1 MLKNVWMIVIAFW
14 GFSYQFNW
22 SLVWKVVCYFVS
34 SFGPM
39 RDRGAKERS
48 QKRERG
54 IVGDTERGNRW
65 KTEKFRFIRHSF
77 HKERHDEKRLHFGPQ
92 KRERQREGRHLSKR
106 ERASLW
112 AVRETWTIPVLTP
125 FWTIVAFV
133 QPWTSSSASRPYS
146 RGSQFSVC

>member
-1 MLKNVWMIVIAFW
+1 
-14 GFSYQFNW
+14 
-22 SLVWKVVCYFVS
+22 
-34 SFGPM
+34 M

-92 KRERQREGRHLSKR
+92 KREGHHLSKR
-106 ERASLW
+106 ERE
-112 AVRETWTIPVLTP
+112 REPLSEQSERLEQSP
-125 FWTIVAFV
+125 
-133 QPWTSSSASRPYS
+133 
-146 RGSQFSVC
+146 C